1 MTEEENKDFNL
12 LQLADEMSHK
22 NWLYFKFLYNKKF
35 KEAEDQIKELEV
47 EVLRIGEVLDM
58 VPLAALEWNSTDQP
72 PPDFAERLLKAWGKI
87 AKETLTDSIYD
98 KLMRAKYAPTEE
110 SHDNRD

>member
-35 KEAEDQIKELEV
+35 KESEDRIRELETA
-47 EVLRIGEVLDM
+47 LLKITQTAPFGE
-58 VPLAALEWNSTDQP
+58 PQEIARAALGEKKD
-72 PPDFAERLLKAWGKI
+72 G
-87 AKETLTDSIYD
+87 
-98 KLMRAKYAPTEE
+98 
-110 SHDNRD
+110 